1 MKIAILIVRILFG
14 AFMVFAS
21 VAYFFDLLEAEA
33 PTGDMLTFM
42 TGITASKYLMP
53 LAKTIELIAGL
64 SLLSGKF
71 MKVTLLALL
80 PVSVNIFLIHTVTQV
95 SDVPV
100 AVFVLGANLFLIY
113 AHWNSY
119 KDLFKAN

>member
-1 MKIAILIVRILFG
+1 
-14 AFMVFAS
+14 MVFAS
-21 VAYFFDLLEAEA
+21 VAYFFDLMEAEA
-33 PTGDMLTFM
+33 PTGDMATLM
-42 TGITASKYLMP
+42 TGIMVSKYMMP
-53 LAKTIELIAGL
+53 LVKSVELIAGL

-80 PVSVNIFLIHTVTQV
+80 PITINIFLIHTVTQV

-100 AVFVLGANLFLIY
+100 AIFVLGANLFLIY

-119 KDLFKAN
+119 KELFKA

>member
-14 AFMVFAS
+14 TFMVFAS
-21 VAYFFDLLEAEA
+21 VAYFFDLVEAEP
-33 PTGDMLTFM
+33 PTGDLLTFM
-42 TGITASKYLMP
+42 TGIMASKYLMP
-53 LAKTIELIAGL
+53 LAKTVELIAGL

-80 PVSVNIFLIHTVTQV
+80 PISINIFLIHTVTQV
-95 SDVPV
+95 SEVPV

-113 AHWNSY
+113 AHWDWY

>member
-1 MKIAILIVRILFG
+1 MKIAILIVRILLG

-21 VAYFFDLLEAEA
+21 VAYFFDLVEAEP
-33 PTGDMLTFM
+33 PTGDLLTFM
-42 TGITASKYLMP
+42 TGIMASKYLMP

-80 PVSVNIFLIHTVTQV
+80 PISVNIFLIHTVTQV
-95 SDVPV
+95 SEVPV

-113 AHWNSY
+113 AHWDSY
-119 KDLFKAN
+119 KHLFKA

>member
-1 MKIAILIVRILFG
+1 MRIAILIIRILLG
-14 AFMVFAS
+14 AFMIFAS
-21 VAYFFDLLEAEA
+21 VAYFFNLIEAEA
-33 PTGDMLTFM
+33 PTGNLLTFM
-42 TGITASKYLMP
+42 TGIMASKYLLP
-53 LAKTIELIAGL
+53 LAKAVELIAGI

-80 PVSVNIFLIHTVTQV
+80 PISINIFLIHTVTQL

-100 AVFVLGANLFLIY
+100 AIFVLGSNLFLIY

-119 KDLFKAN
+119 KVLFKD

>member
-1 MKIAILIVRILFG
+1 MKIAILIVRILLG
-14 AFMVFAS
+14 ALMVFAS
-21 VAYFFDLLEAEA
+21 IAYFFDLVEAEA

-42 TGITASKYLMP
+42 TGVMATKYLMP

-71 MKVTLLALL
+71 MRVTLLALL
-80 PVSVNIFLIHTVTQV
+80 PISVNIFLLHTVTQL

-119 KDLFKAN
+119 KDLFKA

>member
-1 MKIAILIVRILFG
+1 MKIATLIIRILLG

-21 VAYFFDLLEAEA
+21 VADFLELFEAEA
-33 PTGDMLTFM
+33 PTGNMLPFM
-42 TGITASKYLMP
+42 NGIMASKYLLP
-53 LAKTIELIAGL
+53 LAKAVELIVGI

-80 PVSVNIFLIHTVTQV
+80 PISINIFLIHTVTQV
-95 SDVPV
+95 SEVPV

-113 AHWNSY
+113 AHWDSY
-119 KDLFKAN
+119 KPLFKD

>member
-1 MKIAILIVRILFG
+1 MRIAILIIRILLG

-21 VAYFFDLLEAEA
+21 VSYFFNLIEAEA
-33 PTGDMLTFM
+33 PTGNLLTFM
-42 TGITASKYLMP
+42 TGIMASKYLLP
-53 LAKTIELIAGL
+53 LAKAVELIAGI

-80 PVSVNIFLIHTVTQV
+80 PISINIFLIHTVTQL

-100 AVFVLGANLFLIY
+100 AIFVLGSNLFLIY
-113 AHWNSY
+113 AHWDSY
-119 KDLFKAN
+119 KVLFRD

>member
-14 AFMVFAS
+14 TFMVFAS
-21 VAYFFDLLEAEA
+21 VAYFFDLVEAEP
-33 PTGDMLTFM
+33 PTGDLLTFM
-42 TGITASKYLMP
+42 TGIMASKYLMP
-53 LAKTIELIAGL
+53 LAKTVELIAGL

-80 PVSVNIFLIHTVTQV
+80 PISINIFLIHTVTQV
-95 SDVPV
+95 SEVPV

-113 AHWNSY
+113 AHWDWY
-119 KDLFKAN
+119 KDLFKTN

>member
-1 MKIAILIVRILFG
+1 MKIAILIVRFLLG
-14 AFMVFAS
+14 ALMVFAS
-21 VAYFFDLLEAEA
+21 IAYFFDLMEAEA
-33 PTGDMLTFM
+33 PTGDMATLM
-42 TGITASKYLMP
+42 TGIIASKYMMP
-53 LAKTIELIAGL
+53 LVKSVELIAGL

-80 PVSVNIFLIHTVTQV
+80 PITINIFLIHTVTQV

-100 AVFVLGANLFLIY
+100 AIFVLGANLFLIY

-119 KDLFKAN
+119 KDLFKA

>member
-1 MKIAILIVRILFG
+1 MKIAILIIRILLG

-21 VAYFFDLLEAEA
+21 VSYFFNLIEAEA
-33 PTGDMLTFM
+33 PTGNLLTFM
-42 TGITASKYLMP
+42 TGIMASKYLLP
-53 LAKTIELIAGL
+53 LAKAVELIAGI

-80 PVSVNIFLIHTVTQV
+80 PVSINIFLIHTVTQL

-100 AVFVLGANLFLIY
+100 AIFVLGSNLFLIY
-113 AHWNSY
+113 AHWDSY
-119 KDLFKAN
+119 KVLFRD